1 MLTRAAGLLLVVLTL
16 MLVASGCGQKDTTAM
31 NHKFEK
37 LDFQIS
43 TLETI
48 NSMYNRQHFA
58 ELTQKYIALVHEYQ
72 DTLGKDEARHRLV
85 QLGDELNSYCLPCT
99 GVLYIEAKKFS

>member
-1 MLTRAAGLLLVVLTL
+1 MLTRTAGLLLVVL
-16 MLVASGCGQKDTTAM
+16 MLVFVAAGCGQKDTTAM
-31 NHKFEK
+31 NHKFER

-48 NSMYNRQHFA
+48 NSMYNQQHFA
-58 ELTQKYIALVHEYQ
+58 QLTQKYIALVHEYS

-99 GVLYIEAKKFS
+99 GVLYIEAKKFT